1 MNMWLLY
8 TGRHHKESL
17 CVNMWLLY
25 TGRHHKEILVCEH
38 VVVIHR

>member
-8 TGRHHKESL
+8 TGRHHKEIL

-38 VVVIHR
+38 VVAIHR